1 MTTRRGFLRAGAV
14 AALAAAGAAATGR
27 IAHALPGNTVAG
39 TIAGTTLERVSVPG
53 QPRVG
58 GYRPLVDGAGWPL
71 YVRQELATAGGTRE
85 AVRAPL
91 ASFVQLTDMHIV
103 DAQSPARFEFVH
115 PFQAPAFR
123 PQETLTTQ
131 GAVSLV
137 ERINAIA
144 AGPFTG
150 RAFDCVIT
158 TGDNTDN
165 REFAELNWFQTVLSG
180 GTVVPN
186 TGAPDRFEGLQAH
199 GAALYWQ
206 PESPYWDMYKDKG
219 FQQIPG
225 FLSAAIG
232 AHTSPGLRMPWY
244 AVVGNH
250 DDSLLGTL
258 PNGIADW
265 LYLSPVKLDIPH
277 TDPAA
282 LAIARA
288 LTTDPS
294 QVGPMLT
301 KLKLSGPVIPVTV
314 DAKRAPFSPRD
325 FVRRHFDPAVTG
337 PGPVGHGF
345 SSPDGPT
352 WYTFQI
358 APGVLGIALDT
369 TNNLGI
375 AEGTI
380 GEKQLAWLVA
390 QLKAHPDQL
399 VIVFSHHTSKSMT
412 AKLPDPEEPGEK
424 QYEGGVVVKTLTDHP
439 NVIAWVNGHTHKN
452 EMIPHTGPTPKQSF
466 WEINTASHVDFP
478 QLARIIEVADNRDGT
493 ISLFTPLIEA
503 ASPATA
509 NPSDLSAKGLASL
522 YRELAY
528 NDIHRDDDLLGAA
541 ADRNC
546 ELLLT
551 HPLR

>member
-14 AALAAAGAAATGR
+14 AALATASAAATGR
-27 IAHALPGNTVAG
+27 IAHALPGSTVAG
-39 TIAGTTLERVSVPG
+39 NITGTTLERVSVPG
-53 QPRVG
+53 QARAG

-144 AGPFTG
+144 SGPFTG

-225 FLSAAIG
+225 FLRAAIG

-390 QLKAHPDQL
+390 QLNAHPDQL
-399 VIVFSHHTSKSMT
+399 IIVFSHHTSKSMT

-424 QYEGGVVVKTLTDHP
+424 QYDGGVVVKTLTEHP

-493 ISLFTPLIEA
+493 LSLFTPLIEA

-522 YRELAY
+522 YRELSY
-528 NDIHRDDDLLGAA
+528 NDIHRDDALLGAA

>member
-1 MTTRRGFLRAGAV
+1 
-14 AALAAAGAAATGR
+14 
-27 IAHALPGNTVAG
+27 
-39 TIAGTTLERVSVPG
+39 
-53 QPRVG
+53 
-58 GYRPLVDGAGWPL
+58 
-71 YVRQELATAGGTRE
+71 QELATAGGTRE

-546 ELLLT
+546 ELLLA

>member
-1 MTTRRGFLRAGAV
+1 MT
-14 AALAAAGAAATGR
+14 
-27 IAHALPGNTVAG
+27 
-39 TIAGTTLERVSVPG
+39 
-53 QPRVG
+53 
-58 GYRPLVDGAGWPL
+58 
-71 YVRQELATAGGTRE
+71 
-85 AVRAPL
+85 
-91 ASFVQLTDMHIV
+91 
-103 DAQSPARFEFVH
+103 
-115 PFQAPAFR
+115 
-123 PQETLTTQ
+123 
-131 GAVSLV
+131 
-137 ERINAIA
+137 
-144 AGPFTG
+144 
-150 RAFDCVIT
+150 
-158 TGDNTDN
+158 
-165 REFAELNWFQTVLSG
+165 
-180 GTVVPN
+180 
-186 TGAPDRFEGLQAH
+186 
-199 GAALYWQ
+199 
-206 PESPYWDMYKDKG
+206 
-219 FQQIPG
+219 
-225 FLSAAIG
+225 
-232 AHTSPGLRMPWY
+232 TSPGLRMPWY

-380 GEKQLAWLVA
+380 GEKQLAWLIA

-424 QYEGGVVVKTLTDHP
+424 QYDGGVVVKTLTDHP

-493 ISLFTPLIEA
+493 LSLFTPLIEA

-522 YRELAY
+522 YRELSY
-528 NDIHRDDDLLGAA
+528 NDIHRDDALLGAA

>member
-1 MTTRRGFLRAGAV
+1 MTSRRSFLRAGAATLAV
-14 AALAAAGAAATGR
+14 AATSTVTTRYAHAVPGIATATG
-27 IAHALPGNTVAG
+27 T
-39 TIAGTTLERVSVPG
+39 AGTTLDRVCVPG
-53 QPRVG
+53 TARAG
-58 GYRPLVDGAGWPL
+58 GYRPLVPGTGWPL
-71 YVRQELATAGGTRE
+71 YVRQELATAGAARE
-85 AVRAPL
+85 TTRAPL
-91 ASFVQLTDMHIV
+91 ASFVQITDMHIV

-115 PFQAPAFR
+115 PFQGPAFR

-131 GAVSLV
+131 GAVALV
-137 ERINAIA
+137 QRINALA
-144 AGPFTG
+144 GGPFTG
-150 RAFDCVIT
+150 RPFDCVIT

-165 REFAELNWFQTVLSG
+165 RELAELNWFQTVLSG
-180 GTVVPN
+180 GTIVPN
-186 TGAPDRFEGLQAH
+186 TGAPDRFEGLQAK

-225 FLSAAIG
+225 FLKAAIG
-232 AHTSPGLRMPWY
+232 AHTSPGLRTPWY

-294 QVGPMLT
+294 QLGPMLAQ
-301 KLKLSGPVIPVTV
+301 LKLSGPVIPVTP
-314 DAKRAPFSPRD
+314 DPQRAPFSPRE
-325 FVRRHFDPAVTG
+325 FVRRHFDPALTG

-345 SSPDGPT
+345 ASPDGPT
-352 WYTFQI
+352 WYTFQL
-358 APGVLGIALDT
+358 APGVIGIALDT
-369 TNNLGI
+369 TNNLGL

-380 GEKQLAWLVA
+380 GEKQLAWLLA

-412 AKLPDPEEPGEK
+412 ALLPDPEEPGEK
-424 QYEGGVVVKTLTDHP
+424 QYDGKVLVATLAQHP

-452 EMIPHTGPTPKQSF
+452 EMIAHAGPTPKQSF

-493 ISLFTPLIEA
+493 LSLFTPLIEA
-503 ASPATA
+503 DSPVTA
-509 NPSDLSAKGLASL
+509 NPSDLSAQGLASL
-522 YRELAY
+522 YRELSY
-528 NDIHRDDDLLGAA
+528 NDVHRDDTLLGAE

>member
-14 AALAAAGAAATGR
+14 AALATASAAATGR

-53 QPRVG
+53 QPRAG

-71 YVRQELATAGGTRE
+71 YVRQELATASGTRE

>member
-14 AALAAAGAAATGR
+14 AALATATAAATGR
-27 IAHALPGNTVAG
+27 IAHALPGTTVAG
-39 TIAGTTLERVSVPG
+39 RITGTTLERVSVPG
-53 QPRVG
+53 QARAG

-71 YVRQELATAGGTRE
+71 YVRQELATAGATRE
-85 AVRAPL
+85 AMRAPL

-137 ERINAIA
+137 ERINAIGS
-144 AGPFTG
+144 GPFTG

-225 FLSAAIG
+225 FLRAAIG

-314 DAKRAPFSPRD
+314 DPKRAPFSPRD

-412 AKLPDPEEPGEK
+412 AGLPDPEEPGEK
-424 QYEGGVVVKTLTDHP
+424 QYQGEVVVKTLTDHP

-452 EMIPHTGPTPKQSF
+452 EMIAHTGPTPKQSF

-528 NDIHRDDDLLGAA
+528 NDIHRDDKLLGAE

>member
-1 MTTRRGFLRAGAV
+1 MTTRRNFLRAGA
-14 AALAAAGAAATGR
+14 AAVTAVAAGAATTRTAG
-27 IAHALPGNTVAG
+27 AVPGSAVAAS
-39 TIAGTTLERVSVPG
+39 IAGTTLEKVCVPG
-53 QPRVG
+53 QARAG
-58 GYRPLVDGAGWPL
+58 GYRPLVDGAAWPL
-71 YVRQELATAGGTRE
+71 YVRQELATAGSARESTRQ
-85 AVRAPL
+85 AL

-103 DAQSPARFEFVH
+103 DAQSPARFEYIH
-115 PFQAPAFR
+115 PIQGPAHR

-131 GAVSLV
+131 GAVALV
-137 ERINAIA
+137 QRINSLPG
-144 AGPFTG
+144 GPITG
-150 RAFDCVIT
+150 RAFDFVIT

-165 REFAELNWFQTVLSG
+165 RELAELNWFQTVLSG
-180 GTVVPN
+180 GTIVPN

-225 FLSAAIG
+225 FLRAAIS
-232 AHTSPGLRMPWY
+232 AHTSPGLRVPWY

-250 DDSLLGTL
+250 DESLQGTL
-258 PNGIADW
+258 PHGIADW
-265 LYLSPVKLDIPH
+265 LYLSPVKFDIPH

-294 QVGPMLT
+294 QVGPMLSR
-301 KLKLSGPVIPVTV
+301 LKLSGPVIPATV
-314 DAKRAPFSPRD
+314 DPQRTPFNPRE

-352 WYTFQI
+352 WYTFQM
-358 APGVLGIALDT
+358 APGVIGIALDT
-369 TNNLGI
+369 TNNLGL
-375 AEGTI
+375 AQGSI
-380 GEKQLAWLVA
+380 GQKQLDWMVA

-399 VIVFSHHTSKSMT
+399 AVVFSHHTSKSMG
-412 AKLPDPEEPGEK
+412 AKLPDPVEPGEK
-424 QYEGGVVVKTLTDHP
+424 QYDGATVVAALAAHP

-452 EMIPHTGPTPKQSF
+452 EMIAHTGATPKQSF
-466 WEINTASHVDFP
+466 WEINTASHIDFP
-478 QLARIIEVADNRDGT
+478 QLARIIEITDNRDGT
-493 ISLFTPLIEA
+493 LSMFTPLIEA
-503 ASPATA
+503 ASPTTA
-509 NPSDLSAKGLASL
+509 NPSDLSAAGLASL
-522 YRELAY
+522 YRELSY
-528 NDIHRDDDLLGAA
+528 NDIHRDDDLLGKP

-546 ELLLT
+546 ELLLP

>member
-1 MTTRRGFLRAGAV
+1 MTTRRSFLRAGA
-14 AALAAAGAAATGR
+14 AAVTAAAATAATSR
-27 IAHALPGNTVAG
+27 FASAEPAAAAAAN
-39 TIAGTTLERVSVPG
+39 IAGTTLERVSVPG
-53 QPRVG
+53 APRAG
-58 GYRPLVDGAGWPL
+58 GYRPLVPGAAWPL
-71 YVRQELATAGGTRE
+71 YVRQELATAGAARE
-85 AVRAPL
+85 TARTPL

-115 PFQAPAFR
+115 PFQGSAYR

-131 GAVSLV
+131 GAVALV
-137 ERINAIA
+137 QRINALRG
-144 AGPFTG
+144 GPFTG
-150 RAFDCVIT
+150 RPFDCVIT

-165 REFAELNWFQTVLSG
+165 RELAELNWFQTVLSG
-180 GTVVPN
+180 GTIVPN
-186 TGAPDRFEGLQAH
+186 TGAPDRFEGLEAH

-206 PESPYWDMYKDKG
+206 AESPYWDMYKDKG
-219 FQQIPG
+219 FLQIPG
-225 FLSAAIG
+225 FHRAAIG
-232 AHTSPGLRMPWY
+232 AHTSPGLRTPWY

-250 DDSLLGTL
+250 DDGLLGTL
-258 PNGIADW
+258 PNGVADW

-288 LTTDPS
+288 LTSDPS
-294 QVGPMLT
+294 QLGPMLT
-301 KLKLSGPVIPVTV
+301 KLKLSGPVVPATV
-314 DAKRAPFSPRD
+314 DPKRTPFSPRE

-352 WYTFQI
+352 WYTFQM
-358 APGVLGIALDT
+358 APCVLGIALDT
-369 TNNLGI
+369 TNNLGLS
-375 AEGTI
+375 EGTI

-399 VIVFSHHTSKSMT
+399 IIVFSHHTSTTMT

-424 QYEGGVVVKTLTDHP
+424 QYDGGVLVSTLAQHT

-452 EMIPHTGPTPKQSF
+452 EMIAHPGPTPKQSF

-478 QLARIIEVADNRDGT
+478 QLARIIEVTDNRDGT
-493 ISLFTPLIEA
+493 ISMFTPLIEA
-503 ASPATA
+503 DSPVTA
-509 NPSDLSAKGLASL
+509 NPSDLSAPGLASL

-528 NDIHRDDDLLGAA
+528 NDIHRDDDKLGAV

-546 ELLLT
+546 ELLLA